1 MARLRVERLRDEP
14 PARLDPLD
22 PQSPPLLCL
31 AIQLGRTKAGDA
43 DEEGSGGWS
52 ALRSRRC
59 TNGWAGRH
67 QEGADLSGGRRWEA
81 AEDKALT
88 PQSINLIVKRGCAMS
103 GLELEAFSA
112 QGLRAE
118 YLTEAARQGSG
129 CRRSML
135 QPQHR
140 SVQQAASYYTEAE
153 CAQKAARFYDG
164 ANGMTARGEQTTSS
178 LLETLS
184 ADNNGGS
191 KRYSRRDGTGVNS
204 SLTLKRLQRLGN
216 RVFLETGNCRLTQR
230 NRLESTMTSNEQAQP
245 KPIEAASGRITRH
258 ARILSG
264 QLRSL
269 GTALFPPAASKSLRS
284 FSSGE
289 VAKIVRV
296 SDGYLRQLSLD
307 GLGPIPAIGHGG
319 RRSYTLAQISQLRA
333 YLAQAR
339 PREALDFFPRRR
351 DGEKLQIIT
360 VANFKGGSAKTTT
373 ALYLAQYL
381 ALSGL
386 RVLAIDLDPQASLS
400 AMFGYQPEFDIG
412 QNETIYGAIRYDDQR
427 RPMRD
432 VVRQTYFDGIGLVPG
447 NLELMEFEH
456 HTPRAMIDRRERGHD
471 LFFRRVATAIDQI
484 ANDYDVVVI
493 DCPPQLG
500 YLTMGALNAAT
511 AMLVTIHPQMVDV
524 ASMSQFLLMTS
535 DLMSVIEEAGGRLD
549 HDFIRYVITRH
560 DPNDVPEA
568 QIVALLRNLF
578 GSDVLQA
585 TVWKSTAIAN
595 AGLTKQ
601 SLYELDRGSVGRGAY
616 DRALESVDAVNAEIA
631 QLTKKVWGR

>member
-1 MARLRVERLRDEP
+1 MSVVE
-14 PARLDPLD
+14 
-22 PQSPPLLCL
+22 
-31 AIQLGRTKAGDA
+31 A
-43 DEEGSGGWS
+43 D
-52 ALRSRRC
+52 
-59 TNGWAGRH
+59 
-67 QEGADLSGGRRWEA
+67 
-81 AEDKALT
+81 
-88 PQSINLIVKRGCAMS
+88 
-103 GLELEAFSA
+103 
-112 QGLRAE
+112 
-118 YLTEAARQGSG
+118 
-129 CRRSML
+129 
-135 QPQHR
+135 
-140 SVQQAASYYTEAE
+140 
-153 CAQKAARFYDG
+153 
-164 ANGMTARGEQTTSS
+164 QT
-178 LLETLS
+178 
-184 ADNNGGS
+184 
-191 KRYSRRDGTGVNS
+191 
-204 SLTLKRLQRLGN
+204 
-216 RVFLETGNCRLTQR
+216 
-230 NRLESTMTSNEQAQP
+230 
-245 KPIEAASGRITRH
+245 PIETASVRITRH
-258 ARILSG
+258 AGLLSG

-269 GTALFPPAASKSLRS
+269 GTALFPPAANKSLRS
-284 FSSGE
+284 FTSGE

-307 GLGPIPAIGHGG
+307 GLGPAPSTGHGG
-319 RRSYTLAQISQLRA
+319 RRSYTLAQINELRA
-333 YLAQAR
+333 YLADAR
-339 PREALDFFPRRR
+339 PREGLEFLPRRR
-351 DGEKLQIIT
+351 TGEKLQIIT

-381 ALSGL
+381 ALAGF

-427 RPMRD
+427 RPMGEVIRP
-432 VVRQTYFDGIGLVPG
+432 TYFDGIGLVPG

-456 HTPRAMIDRRERGHD
+456 HTPRAMIERRERGYD
-471 LFFRRVATAIDQI
+471 LFFRRLAGAIDQVSD
-484 ANDYDVVVI
+484 DYDVAII

-535 DLMSVIEEAGGRLD
+535 DLMSVIEEAGGRLE

-560 DPNDVPEA
+560 DPHDVPEA

-578 GSDVLQA
+578 GSDVLRA

-631 QLTKKVWGR
+631 QLLKKVWGR